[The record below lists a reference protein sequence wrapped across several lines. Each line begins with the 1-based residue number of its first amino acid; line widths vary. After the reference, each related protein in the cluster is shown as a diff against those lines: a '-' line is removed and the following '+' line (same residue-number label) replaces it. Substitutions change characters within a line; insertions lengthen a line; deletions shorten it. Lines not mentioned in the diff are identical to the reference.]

1 MNDRFTI
8 VPSPPEISGRHKEET
23 PRSPVECSVHPHV
36 LLAHWEIYFRACDW
50 DAALA
55 IAEGLVIRLPDE
67 PIGWIYRSFALQQMK
82 RTEEAKDNLIPAA
95 RKFTEDW
102 RIAYNLACYYSQLG
116 DIAGAWNWLDRAIE
130 IGDVEQIKIE
140 ALAEPALEALWSRL

>member
-1 MNDRFTI
+1 MNAPFTI
-8 VPSPPEISGRHKEET
+8 VPSGTDRPGGLDAEPPV
-23 PRSPVECSVHPHV
+23 PRIECSVHPHI

-50 DAALA
+50 EAALA

-116 DIAGAWNWLDRAIE
+116 DIAGAWNW
-130 IGDVEQIKIE
+130 
-140 ALAEPALEALWSRL
+140 